1 VPAPETAFIVGNRR
15 SAGIRRNV
23 MTLSFARFPALSAFV
38 FLSSL
43 VSLSPV
49 HALTYLVGA
58 GAVPSVCDFNSLQS
72 AINAAAASPGED
84 FIRVASDQSYS
95 ALALTIGQQ
104 DLTLTGG
111 YANCSAALPPDA
123 LPSGSTI
130 LNGAGGAAAPVVS
143 ISGSGVRVLGN
154 FQIRNGDNVQG
165 NGLGCGGGIH
175 FNGRG
180 ELRIQNVGISQ
191 NNANSGGGICFVG
204 TAVPTALSIESDV
217 SINNNNATTGNGGGI
232 AIAGTARMFALRDRT
247 LIAFNGAANGNGGGL
262 YLQPPAAVDIGSP
275 GFNGTGVIF
284 GNTARR
290 GGGVAGN
297 GLDGSTED
305 ACVRFFTTDASRPVR
320 IQNNRASEFGGA
332 LFLQSHLA
340 MEEHSSVYSRL
351 YDFVVDGNTAP
362 NGPAIFLQGDSSAF
376 ITGDNGP
383 RVGLNDFSASC
394 NEPVDALG
402 AVRCTQSAQCNR
414 IDGNRAED
422 INGQPANGNIIEM
435 RLYAAIAGQT
445 VTMKGNTGTRLISWS
460 DGNETDFTVSLF
472 RSALIDNTLTQ
483 ELFRGFSDGEFRL
496 VDSTVAGNSIGAAH
510 VFRHDADNNNQIT
523 NAVIDQPGKLT
534 LSHPNVGSLDVVN
547 TWVIA
552 TDTSSLRP
560 DPTALPA
567 RGRFTDPE
575 RGDYRLRIGSQALD
589 YAPGTTPTPASDVD
603 LDGRL
608 RNFDQGDIS
617 ANTRA
622 RDVGAFERQN
632 GDRWLPNGDFVG
644 DLRLWFNPEPSYSTW
659 DAAFNAPVSSGGSLS
674 FLVPADQTTPTDRRT
689 ALTHCFNVPWSGDY
703 QISGFALVAASQ
715 NNRDYPV
722 LNWRLRYDSE
732 DCSGP
737 ENVSGD
743 AFFGRSG
750 SAWQPLFA
758 PLTVS
763 VDPAQWSWNTTIEIR
778 LEVAQNIT
786 SPTATSLFARFDE
799 IEIRKASDALFADGF
814 ESAL

>member
-1 VPAPETAFIVGNRR
+1 MTR
-15 SAGIRRNV
+15 SF
-23 MTLSFARFPALSAFV
+23 TRFPAPSAFV
-38 FLSSL
+38 FLL
-43 VSLSPV
+43 TLASLSPAQ
-49 HALTYLVGA
+49 ALTYLVGA
-58 GAVPSVCDFNSLQS
+58 GAVPGVCDFNNLQS
-72 AINAAAASPGED
+72 AINAAASNPGED
-84 FIRVASDQSYS
+84 FIRVASDQTYS
-95 ALALTIGQQ
+95 ALALSIGQQ

-111 YANCSAALPPDA
+111 YANCSAALPPGA

-143 ISGSGVRVLGN
+143 ISGSGVRVLTG

-165 NGLGCGGGIH
+165 NGLGCGGGIY

-204 TAVPTALSIESDV
+204 TATPTALTIESDV
-217 SINNNNATTGNGGGI
+217 VINNNNAITGNGGGV

-247 LIAFNGAANGNGGGL
+247 YIALNGAPNGNGGGI
-262 YLQPPAAVDIGSP
+262 YLQPPANVDIGSP
-275 GFNGTGVIF
+275 GYTGNGVIY
-284 GNTARR
+284 GNNARR
-290 GGGVAGN
+290 GGGVAGVAP
-297 GLDGSTED
+297 DGSDEYG
-305 ACVRFFTTDASRPVR
+305 CVRFFTTDASRPVR
-320 IQNNRASEFGGA
+320 IQNNKASEFGGA
-332 LFLQSHLA
+332 LFMQSHQG
-340 MEEHSSVYSRL
+340 MEENASISSRL

-362 NGPAIFLQGDSSAF
+362 NGAALFLQGDSSVF
-376 ITGDNGP
+376 TVGDTGP
-383 RVGLNDFSASC
+383 RVGLNDFSSSC
-394 NEPVDALG
+394 NESVDTLG

-414 IDGNRAED
+414 IERNRTED
-422 INGQPANGNIIEM
+422 SNGQPTNGNIVEM
-435 RLYAAIAGQT
+435 RLYAAIVGQT
-445 VTMKGNTGTRLISWS
+445 VTMKGNIGTRLISWS

-472 RSALIDNTLTQ
+472 RSALIDNVLTQ

-510 VFRHDADNNNQIT
+510 VFRHDADNDNQIT

-534 LSHPNVGSLDVVN
+534 LSHPNVSSLDVVN

-589 YAPGTTPTPASDVD
+589 YAPGSTPTPANDVD

-608 RNFDQGDIS
+608 RNFDQGDVS

-622 RDVGAFERQN
+622 RDVGAFERQS

-644 DLRLWFNPEPSYSTW
+644 DLRLWFNPEPAFSTW
-659 DAAFNAPVSSGGSLS
+659 DAAFNAPVSSGGSLI
-674 FLVPADQTTPTDRRT
+674 LNIPADQTTPTDRRT
-689 ALTHCFNVPWSGDY
+689 ALTHCFNVPWSGDF

-737 ENVSGD
+737 ETASGNT
-743 AFFGRSG
+743 FFGRSG
-750 SAWQPLFA
+750 TTWQPLTA

-763 VDPAQWSWNTTIEIR
+763 VDPAQWTWNTTIEIR
-778 LEVAQNIT
+778 LEVAQNPT

-799 IEIRKASDALFADGF
+799 IEIRKFSDAVFADSF
-814 ESAL
+814 EEPL